1 MLTMQTLDRPTDRG
15 ITPHKLGVVLAAFF
29 ACAHLAWAGLVAV
42 GAAQTAM
49 DFVFWLHFI
58 EPPYRVA
65 EFAFGRATALV
76 AVTSALG
83 YLFGQ
88 VAAGFWNTVHDA

>member
-1 MLTMQTLDRPTDRG
+1 MLLAEVTARPVMPYVDG
-15 ITPHKLGVVLAAFF
+15 HKLGVVLGAFVGSAHVTWAA
-29 ACAHLAWAGLVAV
+29 LVAL
-42 GAAQTAM
+42 GWAQPII
-49 DFVFWLHFI
+49 DFIFWVHFI

-88 VAAGFWNTVHDA
+88 VASGFWNTVHDA